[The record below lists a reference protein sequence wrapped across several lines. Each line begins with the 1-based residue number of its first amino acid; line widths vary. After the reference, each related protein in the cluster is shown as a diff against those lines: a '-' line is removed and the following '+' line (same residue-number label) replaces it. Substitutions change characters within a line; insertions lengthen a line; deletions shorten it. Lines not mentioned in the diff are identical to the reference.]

1 MNPSINNIPTLNTNA
16 NSVFQILN
24 LTNVVVIMNI
34 IRTNEWY
41 NL

>member
-1 MNPSINNIPTLNTNA
+1 MKSKLETNNIPTLIS